1 MCIIFTLLLFNQNN
15 TVYLHVVTNSFSPES
30 LFTSQYSYCLLSS
43 SDAADD
49 PLCVDLGCPRMTNKK
64 KYSALL

>member
-30 LFTSQYSYCLLSS
+30 SFTSQYSYKNFRILNSS
-43 SDAADD
+43 S
-49 PLCVDLGCPRMTNKK
+49 C
-64 KYSALL
+64 